1 MQKFLSLDN
10 IMEFSEK
17 QKEENESYNTHKDE
31 EMKDEEMK
39 DEPESSQAQYN
50 PFFGKS
56 IHLFNS

>member
-39 DEPESSQAQYN
+39 DEPESSQSQYN

-56 IHLFNS
+56 IRLFNS